1 MAAYRLSAHMPGVP
15 VRTFEN
21 AQVFRAWRRTILH
34 SNKTVGFVPTM
45 GALHEGHLQLVDAS
59 LQAND
64 YTVVS
69 IFVNPA
75 QFAPHEDL
83 STYPRTL
90 HHDLEQLGQREAAA
104 NVSGSLVVLVPQVSD
119 MYPHGITQNVD
130 EQVGAFIEMAGLS
143 QYMEGTTRPTFFRG
157 VATIVTKL
165 FNLVLP
171 DHAYFGQKDIQ
182 QAIIIRRMVDD
193 LLFTFPMGAE
203 RVHIVPTVRDPKDS
217 LALSSRNKYLDTH
230 GRQVAP
236 LLYRALSQGKQVWE
250 SMQAQ
255 GVPRAER
262 VHATLAAAQSIVT
275 EATALPDQV
284 ARVQLDYV
292 SLNDPRT
299 LQVLSVSTASP
310 MESAEADSSDPGAIL
325 SGAMWVYNHANDE
338 KPAARLIDNVLLG
351 FSLT

>member
-21 AQVFRAWRRTILH
+21 AQVFRAWRRTIWH

-165 FNLVLP
+165 FNLVLVRCFLTHTCP
-171 DHAYFGQKDIQ
+171 AGPCLFRPKRYSAGYNYPPYGRRSPLYVPYGRGACAYC
-182 QAIIIRRMVDD
+182 AY
-193 LLFTFPMGAE
+193 GA
-203 RVHIVPTVRDPKDS
+203 
-217 LALSSRNKYLDTH
+217 
-230 GRQVAP
+230 
-236 LLYRALSQGKQVWE
+236 
-250 SMQAQ
+250 
-255 GVPRAER
+255 
-262 VHATLAAAQSIVT
+262 
-275 EATALPDQV
+275 
-284 ARVQLDYV
+284 
-292 SLNDPRT
+292 
-299 LQVLSVSTASP
+299 
-310 MESAEADSSDPGAIL
+310 
-325 SGAMWVYNHANDE
+325 
-338 KPAARLIDNVLLG
+338 
-351 FSLT
+351 

>member
-1 MAAYRLSAHMPGVP
+1 
-15 VRTFEN
+15 
-21 AQVFRAWRRTILH
+21 
-34 SNKTVGFVPTM
+34 
-45 GALHEGHLQLVDAS
+45 
-59 LQAND
+59 
-64 YTVVS
+64 
-69 IFVNPA
+69 
-75 QFAPHEDL
+75 
-83 STYPRTL
+83 
-90 HHDLEQLGQREAAA
+90 
-104 NVSGSLVVLVPQVSD
+104 
-119 MYPHGITQNVD
+119 
-130 EQVGAFIEMAGLS
+130 
-143 QYMEGTTRPTFFRG
+143 
-157 VATIVTKL
+157 
-165 FNLVLP
+165 
-171 DHAYFGQKDIQ
+171 
-182 QAIIIRRMVDD
+182 
-193 LLFTFPMGAE
+193 MGAE